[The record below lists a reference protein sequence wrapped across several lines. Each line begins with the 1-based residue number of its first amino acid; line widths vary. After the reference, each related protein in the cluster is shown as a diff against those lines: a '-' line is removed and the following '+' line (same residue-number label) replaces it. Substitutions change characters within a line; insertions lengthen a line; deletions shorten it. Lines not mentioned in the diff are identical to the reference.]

1 MKPNLIITYWQ
12 EKAWEDIASAE
23 ENFRASRLSN
33 AVRDAYYACFHLE
46 SRKFVSAMEKI
57 IESSTSGTPSMP
69 GSGTREA

>member
-1 MKPNLIITYWQ
+1 MKPNPIIKYWQ

-33 AVRDAYYACFHLE
+33 AVRDAYYACFHAFSAVLFANGLFE

-57 IESSTSGTPSMP
+57 IPT
-69 GSGTREA
+69 